1 MTLEEGTAEY
11 AAMETVVNSLGLTM
25 EQAQDYVRNF
35 SEESEHGILSANKV
49 WGDLTDSVIE
59 GSKAWKGTASEI
71 VSALNSI
78 NTAITQAAENEHL
91 RTLFGQN
98 GASVSTYQSIADKTG
113 LNVEYIRRNP
123 QSPYVS
129 QMLAIAAQS
138 DADNVATNL
147 NSMGLG
153 IGGSKM

>member
-1 MTLEEGTAEY
+1 
-11 AAMETVVNSLGLTM
+11 METVVNSLGLTM
-25 EQAQDYVRNF
+25 EQAKDYVRSF
-35 SEESEHGILSANKV
+35 SEESEYGILSVHKT

-59 GSKAWKGTASEI
+59 GSKAWKGTASEV

-91 RTLFGQN
+91 RALLGQD

-123 QSPYVS
+123 NNQYVS
-129 QMLAIAAQS
+129 QMLALAAQS

-147 NSMGLG
+147 NSMGLA